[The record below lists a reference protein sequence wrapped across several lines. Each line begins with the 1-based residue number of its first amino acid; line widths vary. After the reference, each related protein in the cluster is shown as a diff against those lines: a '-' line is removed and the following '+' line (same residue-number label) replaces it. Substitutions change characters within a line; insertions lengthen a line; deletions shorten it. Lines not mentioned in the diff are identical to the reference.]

1 MNICFVIVPCG
12 SGFCYNNG
20 ECITDGKTG
29 EMRCVCPGNYTLS
42 DCSGEKCSESG
53 LICRNDATCER
64 DNHGNYTC
72 QCTGQWAGADC
83 SASKA
88 FFGFINSQYLI
99 YLNKYSAMSSCF
111 ML

>member
-1 MNICFVIVPCG
+1 MNICFLIVPCG

-42 DCSGEKCSESG
+42 DCSGEKCSEHG

-88 FFGFINSQYLI
+88 VFLV
-99 YLNKYSAMSSCF
+99 L
-111 ML
+111 

>member
-1 MNICFVIVPCG
+1 MNICFLIVPCG

-29 EMRCVCPGNYTLS
+29 EMKCVCPRNFTLS
-42 DCSGEKCSESG
+42 DCSGEKCSEHG

-88 FFGFINSQYLI
+88 FFGFINYPCLI
-99 YLNKYSAMSSCF
+99 YLDKYSAMSSCI

>member
-1 MNICFVIVPCG
+1 MNICFLIVPCG

-42 DCSGEKCSESG
+42 DCSGEKCSDNG

-88 FFGFINSQYLI
+88 VFWFYKLSVFDLS
-99 YLNKYSAMSSCF
+99 
-111 ML
+111 